1 VTVARVDDAEFPAL
15 AETAVTERIPGRA
28 RGRVVLAGLFLV
40 ALVASGCQR
49 VGLSPPPS
57 VAPAPTIEGPVI
69 PELVGAPP
77 GPARA
82 VPLPPL
88 EVESALDPILHS
100 AVASDPRLEERV
112 EFWVNFWTTR
122 GAGSFARYLERMALY
137 EGLVERELADRGLP
151 ASLKYL
157 PIVESGYHDLAVSR
171 VGATGLWQIMAP
183 TASGLGLTVSAVVD
197 DRRDAVASTR
207 AALDYLQEMYGMF
220 DSWFLALA
228 AYNAGP
234 GRIRGI
240 LSRGA
245 PGREVNDDALYLDL
259 RARFPAE
266 TREFV
271 PRFLAAAR
279 LAGNPEAHGFGRPVG
294 VAPLAFD
301 EVMVPDATSLDVVA
315 WAAGVDESEIRALNP
330 HYLRGFTPVGQ
341 PRAVRVPAGTA
352 NRFEIAYAQVPPSER
367 ISFMEHAVAR
377 GETLGGIA
385 GRYGIRLADLQ
396 AANGNLNPRRL
407 QVGQRLVIPIAGG
420 RRELP
425 VRMAEGAGVDQEA
438 RVQAPDPG
446 AAGLQG
452 PAGGGGSAGAVDGA
466 TGDPGRVRGDD
477 AVGGPTDPTSSAVP
491 VMANLAAEAEPG
503 AGGGEAASSRR
514 HRVAAGDNLWAL
526 ARRYGMTV
534 ADLERWNGL
543 GGGGTL
549 RVGQELYLGP
559 GLRTHTVVRG
569 DTWGGLARR
578 FGTTAGEL
586 ARVNGRTPSQVI
598 RVGEQLRIP

>member
-1 VTVARVDDAEFPAL
+1 M
-15 AETAVTERIPGRA
+15 
-28 RGRVVLAGLFLV
+28 
-40 ALVASGCQR
+40 SGCQR
-49 VGLSPPPS
+49 VGIIPPPAA
-57 VAPAPTIEGPVI
+57 APIPSIEGPSI

-77 GPARA
+77 GAARA

-100 AVASDPRLEERV
+100 GVASDPWLEERV

-171 VGATGLWQIMAP
+171 AGATGLWQIMAP
-183 TASGLGLTVSAVVD
+183 TASGLGLTVSALVD

-207 AALDYLQEMYGMF
+207 AALDYLQEMHGMF
-220 DSWFLALA
+220 GSWFLALA

-240 LSRGA
+240 VNRGA
-245 PGREVNDDALYLDL
+245 PGRETLDDALYLDL
-259 RARFPAE
+259 RAQLPAE

-279 LAGNPEAHGFGRPVG
+279 LARNPEAYGFGRPDG

-315 WAAGVDESEIRALNP
+315 WAAGVDESEIRSLNP

-341 PRAVRVPAGTA
+341 ARAVRVPAGTA
-352 NRFEIAYAQVPPSER
+352 SRFEVAYAQVPPSER
-367 ISFMEHAVAR
+367 ISFMEHAVVR
-377 GETLGGIA
+377 GETLGAIA
-385 GRYGIRLADLQ
+385 GRYAIRLTDLQ
-396 AANGNLNPRRL
+396 AANGNLDPRRL

-420 RRELP
+420 RRNLP
-425 VRMAEGAGVDQEA
+425 VRVADVADVDVVETGGQDADVRSSGLREPEDVLVLVNVDADAAATAGTDTSNGPTEPTSPTEPTEPTSPVAEVGVIEPREVTPPAGAGE
-438 RVQAPDPG
+438 
-446 AAGLQG
+446 
-452 PAGGGGSAGAVDGA
+452 SASNA
-466 TGDPGRVRGDD
+466 
-477 AVGGPTDPTSSAVP
+477 
-491 VMANLAAEAEPG
+491 
-503 AGGGEAASSRR
+503 R
-514 HRVAAGDNLWAL
+514 HRVAAGDNLWTL
-526 ARRYGMTV
+526 ARRYGVTV

-543 GGGGTL
+543 AGRGTL
-549 RVGQELYLGP
+549 RVGQELHLGP

-578 FGTTAGEL
+578 FGTTPGEL
-586 ARVNGRTPSQVI
+586 ARVNGRAPNQVI
-598 RVGEQLRIP
+598 RVGERLRIP